1 MSIDSFLSETL
12 SGGRVIGQS
21 EKLTDVGAA
30 DNVHVGRGENTFAD
44 IFVERERRG
53 ERRTSSSSCC
63 GRCIDFYNISEA
75 GRSSARKICK
85 IIPTGTS
92 DVRRPGRL
100 FMTIFSDMRR
110 LKRATRTPCIERKN
124 CCLALFRPRGCRP
137 IKISPAGLKGEMRLP
152 ATAIRSQIR
161 LFHQRAEMVTF
172 WQSPVSSRPIWPTDA
187 TRITSAPTVC
197 FFWGKG
203 KNVSVDELTGSIRS
217 GMFSTFSNQVH
228 PRTCAT
234 TPLVAVG

>member
-100 FMTIFSDMRR
+100 FMTIFSDRRR

-172 WQSPVSSRPIWPTDA
+172 GSLQFRRGLFGQQMPLELHQLRRFVSSG
-187 TRITSAPTVC
+187 
-197 FFWGKG
+197 GKG
-203 KNVSVDELTGSIRS
+203 KKMFPLTS
-217 GMFSTFSNQVH
+217 
-228 PRTCAT
+228 
-234 TPLVAVG
+234 